1 MLDKQYPVVHSA
13 GINKDRSFQDGN
25 DVTFALNAIRDNHEG
40 GRVEYQSEPGN
51 QISVNLPEGYFIVG
65 SIYGQN
71 EEVYILSTDEIN
83 SEIGIFKNDTY
94 ITLANLNL
102 GFSTKYPITGEY
114 RVRNGC
120 ERTIYWCDYNKT
132 DYWFNIDQPD
142 DFKTSGVFDPNKFK
156 LVPII
161 LPIKVDLVAVNDFG
175 GILPLGSYQFQ
186 PEILDNNLN
195 SIYIGE
201 ISPQV
206 IVYDESQFSDY
217 SQIDGGLNIE
227 QYDPAIGGVP
237 VTNKSITLNFYNLNT
252 TFKYLRINV
261 FRTINGTQVID
272 GHTVGNL
279 VEIGADSINW
289 TYQGYNVSA
298 GDYPIDVSEKLIDNI
313 TYESAYVSEQVQG
326 RYVRANLKQSNID
339 YSTYQFYASRITAKW
354 VTEEIFIGNSFT
366 LGDPKCPHTYWNK
379 RGFQGDECY
388 LPGIQYIHNNG
399 IVSPVFPMIGRNSN
413 STDVELLTVVDNA
426 AILGAN
432 DVWLS
437 DVEHLSLE
445 VGDTVPR
452 WKIFNTASVTNV
464 SFNPKQTAE
473 GEFSFYESDETYPD
487 IKACDGGSLWGTDVD
502 EIDITTD
509 TKVRLFKF
517 PDRKLISHISND
529 GKKIFPFGIKFD
541 NIAYPNA
548 DVIGHRFVFA
558 DRTEFDKTVVDSGWS
573 ITPNQIYW
581 NDTDQWVMYLNSSAD
596 AQKHAYYYTS
606 PTPPSNSANP
616 NYIQYSS
623 SKTLYNSSL
632 SNFSYYKINRVY
644 KFESGLIGTSSSDY
658 ASRTYNGAGDYPLK
672 LIRGHMKISNSA
684 FPTRTNYLEN
694 STMFIPAGIVTIEPQ
709 LNYPKIISQD
719 YYSSNTVS
727 ALNYHL
733 ENTYP
738 LLGDQKFY
746 WIYGQ
751 GQDDL
756 PSQRDT
762 EAIFHS
768 FYSYKKVS
776 IQPYVNFLFKTFKS
790 IHHNYISSTDTND
803 NVFYGGDTL
812 IVSPNTYRVSGI
824 LNLTYDSPAGVCLH
838 YHNFEEQTI
847 NVNLRHLGTT
857 ENTKYIKESDD
868 DQFDFIRFIDPI
880 THDRRAEVDIIKE
893 YYACSKDYNL
903 EQFQKSKIPLPLQF
917 NYCSECSGFF
927 PNRIIFSP
935 KSFDEENFDLY
946 RINKVN
952 DYIDMP
958 AHRGAITGLKYQNNQ
973 LLVHMED
980 STFILQPN
988 PQQISTDQN
997 TAYLTTGDFLS
1008 VPPQELLQTD
1018 VGTAGLQSKQSM
1030 CNTPF
1035 GHCWVDQ
1042 KRGEIFKWNGQI
1054 ESMSSKGLTQWFKEK
1069 LPSEL
1074 QSEYYRVL
1082 GRDYP
1087 LKSTLNINGIG
1098 NLLYYDPRFKR
1109 LLLTKRDFY
1118 PLNLKINFEDFPG
1131 HSISNGSFYQEETN
1145 EWYTLNNGDPEIIY
1159 PQQPEWFEN
1168 KSWTLSYSFQDQSW
1182 CSWHSYIP
1190 WYSFAD
1196 SNNFYT
1202 TSLSLGHIYV
1212 NTPIWKHLSK
1222 NNYQKYYNTKYD
1234 FIIEWQNMDPV
1245 TSNVSN
1251 IYYVGYSQIWDSVN
1265 KQFKTVD
1272 TTFNKILVYNFEQ
1285 SSGLQ
1290 TLTLENQNTNPY
1302 GNTSLFSSTKSVI
1315 KTDQNY
1321 KIAGIY
1327 DMAIAQPVMTEDWN
1341 QRQLFTGYIDLVP
1354 NSTNINFNKSPYD
1367 WGNIWDKFVNIRLY
1381 YKPTE
1386 DHKKSVLLQVLNS
1399 QQSIR

>member
-289 TYQGYNVSA
+289 TYQGYNTSA
-298 GDYPIDVSEKLIDNI
+298 GDYPIDVSEKLVDNI
-313 TYESAYVSEQVQG
+313 IYESAYVSEQVQG
-326 RYVRANLKQSNID
+326 RLVRANLKQSSID
-339 YSTYQFYASRITAKW
+339 YTNYQYFASRITAKW
-354 VTEEIFIGNSFT
+354 VASEVKNNDAFEIGN
-366 LGDPKCPHTYWNK
+366 PKCPQTYWTK

-388 LPGIQYIHNNG
+388 LPGIQFIHTNG
-399 IVSPVFPMIGRNSN
+399 IISPVFPMIGRNSN
-413 STDVELLTVVDNA
+413 SSDLTLQTVVTNSAVLA
-426 AILGAN
+426 AN
-432 DVWLS
+432 EVWLS
-437 DVEHLSLE
+437 DVEHLGLE
-445 VGDTVPR
+445 VGDTVPK
-452 WKIFNTASVTNV
+452 WKVFNTAYLTDVQLSTH
-464 SFNPKQTAE
+464 PYTYE

-487 IKACDGGSLWGTDVD
+487 IQDCDGISLWGTDVD
-502 EIDITTD
+502 EINITTD

-517 PDRKLISHISND
+517 PDRRLVSHISTN
-529 GKKIFPFGIKFD
+529 GEYTVPFGIKFD
-541 NIAYPNA
+541 NIAYPNS

-573 ITPNQIYW
+573 VTPLWSTGEQSISLNENGSEDNYKHFIY
-581 NDTDQWVMYLNSSAD
+581 
-596 AQKHAYYYTS
+596 
-606 PTPPSNSANP
+606 TPSD
-616 NYIQYSS
+616 IQSTYWRFNS
-623 SKTLYNSSL
+623 SKTLYESSL
-632 SNFSYYKINRVY
+632 SSFSYYKTNRVH
-644 KFESGLIGTSSSDY
+644 KFVSGLLGSSLADY
-658 ASRTYNGAGDYPLK
+658 ASRTYNGGLMYSM
-672 LIRGHMKISNSA
+672 IGHMNNNNSNLP
-684 FPTRTNYLEN
+684 FRTNHLEQQSFYITPGPIN
-694 STMFIPAGIVTIEPQ
+694 VPAQGLV
-709 LNYPKIISQD
+709 PKVRTRD
-719 YYSSNTVS
+719 YYTSDSVS
-727 ALNYHL
+727 KVSYGL
-733 ENTYP
+733 EDTTP
-738 LLGDQKFY
+738 LLGTQMFKWTYND
-746 WIYGQ
+746 
-751 GQDDL
+751 
-756 PSQRDT
+756 PSDT
-762 EAIFHS
+762 EFEFHN
-768 FYSYKKVS
+768 FYTYKKTLV
-776 IQPYVNFLFKTFKS
+776 QPYSNLLTRTYKS
-790 IHHNYISSTDTND
+790 INHNYISSIDTED

-812 IVSPNTYRVSGI
+812 IVSPNTFRANGTIGSSI
-824 LNLTYDSPAGVCLH
+824 STIITLH
-838 YHNFEEQTI
+838 YHHFEEQQI
-847 NVNLRHLGTT
+847 NAELRHLGTSVD
-857 ENTKYIKESDD
+857 NKYFKEGDD
-868 DQFDFIRFIDPI
+868 DQFNFVRFIDPV
-880 THDRRAEVDIIKE
+880 THDFRDTKDIIKE
-893 YYACSKDYNL
+893 YYSRNKDFDL
-903 EQFQKSKIPLPLQF
+903 TQFQKAKSPLPLQF
-917 NYCSECSGFF
+917 NYCSMCSGFF

-935 KSFDEENFDLY
+935 KSFDEEKFDLY